1 MKKLLNKIKSGFSK
15 IKTAISNAWLK
26 LRLWYCVRWVK
37 KACIK
42 DKRIYYVLLDP
53 VSRYIRIVD
62 GNEYAGMKRQMK
74 KQYHTGLGAYVYAK
88 ANPWA

>member
-1 MKKLLNKIKSGFSK
+1 MKKLLNNIRKVFGTIRK
-15 IKTAISNAWLK
+15 AISDTWLK
-26 LRLWYCVRWVK
+26 VRLWYCVRWIG
-37 KACIK
+37 KASVR

-74 KQYHTGLGAYVYAK
+74 KQYHTGLGAYVYAV